1 MLYNCSAAT
10 SYGMNLI
17 KEAVRNEQSKSAY
30 IVNDTIA
37 VIILVSISAIILE
50 SVQVLKETYGP
61 IFAIAGIVF
70 TSIFAVEYAIRL
82 FFAHNRIKYA
92 FSPLGII
99 DFLAFFPGLLALV
112 LPAFI
117 FLQPLRV
124 LRVVRILRLLRLFR
138 ILKLIAYDNRKKK
151 GGGMGI
157 IDNIRAVDIEIYLLT
172 LLSVVIISG
181 TLMYLAESSIPGTPF
196 INIPESM
203 WWAIVTVTTVG
214 SGDLVPVT
222 VLGKIIAALTMISG
236 LTLFALLIT
245 VIGKSAQIVLFG
257 SPLDEEEKLKKLASR
272 SSRSTKGAQN
282 TDESRTK

>member
-1 MLYNCSAAT
+1 
-10 SYGMNLI
+10 MNLI
-17 KEAVRNEQSKSAY
+17 KETVRNEQSKSAY
-30 IVNDTIA
+30 IVNDIIA

-61 IFAIAGIVF
+61 IFIIAGIVF
-70 TSIFAVEYAIRL
+70 TFTFAVEYALRL

-92 FSPLGII
+92 VSPLGII
-99 DFLAFFPGLLALV
+99 DFIAFFPGLLALV
-112 LPAFI
+112 LPVFI

-138 ILKLIAYDNRKKK
+138 ILKLIAYDSRQKK
-151 GGGMGI
+151 GRLSI
-157 IDNIRAVDIEIYLLT
+157 LDNIRAVDIEIYLLT

-181 TLMYLAESSIPGTPF
+181 TLMYLAEASVPGTPF

-214 SGDLVPVT
+214 YGDLVPVT

-272 SSRSTKGAQN
+272 SSRSTKDAQN
-282 TDESRTK
+282 TDENSHKKH